1 MRKNPTIRNERLYLA
16 RMSRPVREKLR
27 VAKYIP
33 VTARTILD
41 VGCADGA
48 ITLALAKFFPRKQ
61 FIGIDLNES
70 FVRKAQKSAQKEKVK
85 NVRFEKIYLRDL
97 LARPER
103 FGAVLFVSVL
113 HEFYTYGEGIS
124 SVLKALADAHELL
137 GRGGEVVIRDMIL
150 HEYAKHTSF
159 QVDEIGAKVRAKQR
173 LRGAIRDF
181 ERAFGKMNTLYQL
194 NHFLLKYMYAENWLR
209 ECREHYVPVTF
220 EQYEQLF
227 DLLGMELQLEDS
239 YLIDFLRTKW
249 RRDFGLTDDELEG
262 FRSTGFLVAKKAVS
276 HR

>member
-1 MRKNPTIRNERLYLA
+1 MGKNPTIRNERVYLA
-16 RMSRPVREKLR
+16 RMARPLREKLR
-27 VAKYIP
+27 VARYIP
-33 VTARTILD
+33 QDARTVLD
-41 VGCADGA
+41 VGCANGA
-48 ITLALAKFFPRKQ
+48 ITIALAKLFSRKQ

-70 FVRKAQKSAQKEKVK
+70 FVSRAQEQARKAGVG

-97 LARPER
+97 LARSER

-113 HEFYTYGEGIS
+113 HEFYAYGEGIS

-137 GRGGEVVIRDMIL
+137 RKGGEIVIRDMIL

-159 QVDEIGAKVRAKQR
+159 QVDAIIAKVRAR
-173 LRGAIRDF
+173 RRWRRAIRDF
-181 ERAFGKMNTLYQL
+181 EGAFGKLNTLYQL
-194 NHFLLKYMYAENWLR
+194 NHFLLKYMYEENWDR
-209 ECREHYVPVTF
+209 ECREPYVPVTF

-249 RRDFGLTDDELEG
+249 KRDFGLTDDELEG
-262 FRSTGFLVAKKAVS
+262 FRSTGFLVAKKAAS
-276 HR
+276 RP